1 MATKLENPQEQDK
14 EKNRNNKM
22 KEKAAATKKDATIEP
37 PLSVFERL
45 TSPTLTAELII
56 ID

>member
-1 MATKLENPQEQDK
+1 MWFA
-14 EKNRNNKM
+14 
-22 KEKAAATKKDATIEP
+22 AAATKKDATIEP